1 MTVREL
7 IQMLEDEDP
16 DMRVVVSGDNGG
28 GYVDDIQ
35 NTGIEEMR
43 KFYGGSEGVLVLSGQ
58 QIGMV

>member
-1 MTVREL
+1 MTVGEL

-16 DMRVVVSGDNGG
+16 DMRVVISGDNGG

-43 KFYGGSEGVLVLSGQ
+43 KFYGGSEEVLVLSGQ
-58 QIGMV
+58 QVGMV

>member
-7 IQMLEDEDP
+7 IEMLEGEDP

-35 NTGIEEMR
+35 NTEIGEMR
-43 KFYGGSEGVLVLSGQ
+43 KFYGGSEEVLVLSGMQ
-58 QIGMV
+58 VGMV

>member
-7 IQMLEDEDP
+7 IEMLEGEDP

-35 NTGIEEMR
+35 NTEIEEMR
-43 KFYGGSEGVLVLSGQ
+43 KFYGGSEEVLILSGQ
-58 QIGMV
+58 QVGMV